1 MRELRG
7 AAGHRSLAIA
17 GAAAVGS
24 ARLQTDTSIELSP
37 DAARARL
44 PELQAQLAVRRSTT
58 HFARAGVALVG
69 SAIFTGAAAKL
80 FWDSI
85 RFPVLG
91 ALSAVVAAG
100 LIVFAWR
107 QYRRGMSHHRRE
119 LELFASLQAV
129 HRALHLDDP
138 AALLPR

>member
-1 MRELRG
+1 M
-7 AAGHRSLAIA
+7 
-17 GAAAVGS
+17 
-24 ARLQTDTSIELSP
+24 QTEPPIDLPPEV
-37 DAARARL
+37 ARARL
-44 PELQAQLAVRRSTT
+44 PELQAQLAIRRSTT

-91 ALSAVVAAG
+91 ALSAVVAAV

-119 LELFASLQAV
+119 LELFASLKAV

-138 AALLPR
+138 ASLLPR

>member
-1 MRELRG
+1 MRGLRG
-7 AAGHRSLAIA
+7 AAGHHALAIA
-17 GAAAVGS
+17 GAGAVGS
-24 ARLQTDTSIELSP
+24 ARLQTESSIELSP
-37 DAARARL
+37 DVARARL
-44 PELQAQLAVRRSTT
+44 PELQAQLAVRQSTT
-58 HFARAGVALVG
+58 HFARAGVALVA
-69 SAIFTGAAAKL
+69 SAVFTGAAAKL

-91 ALSAVVAAG
+91 AISATIASA
-100 LIVFAWR
+100 LIVFAWS
-107 QYRRGMSHHRRE
+107 QYRRGRNHHRRE

>member
-1 MRELRG
+1 M
-7 AAGHRSLAIA
+7 
-17 GAAAVGS
+17 
-24 ARLQTDTSIELSP
+24 QTDTSNELSP
-37 DAARARL
+37 DVARARL

-58 HFARAGVALVG
+58 HFARAAVSLVG

-80 FWDSI
+80 FWDSV

-91 ALSAVVAAG
+91 AVSAVVAAG

-107 QYRRGMSHHRRE
+107 QYRRAMSHHRRE

>member
-1 MRELRG
+1 
-7 AAGHRSLAIA
+7 
-17 GAAAVGS
+17 
-24 ARLQTDTSIELSP
+24 LQTELSTELTP
-37 DAARARL
+37 EVARARL
-44 PELQAQLAVRRSTT
+44 PQLQAQLAVRRSTT
-58 HFARAGVALVG
+58 HFARAGAALV
-69 SAIFTGAAAKL
+69 ACAVFTAAAAKL

-91 ALSAVVAAG
+91 ALSLALGSALV
-100 LIVFAWR
+100 VFAWI
-107 QYRRGMSHHRRE
+107 QYRRGMAHHRRE

>member
-1 MRELRG
+1 
-7 AAGHRSLAIA
+7 
-17 GAAAVGS
+17 
-24 ARLQTDTSIELSP
+24 LQTEYSIELSP
-37 DAARARL
+37 EVARARL
-44 PELQAQLAVRRSTT
+44 PELQAQLAVRQSTT
-58 HFARAGVALVG
+58 HFAARGGGAGGLG
-69 SAIFTGAAAKL
+69 DFTGAAAKL

-91 ALSAVVAAG
+91 ALSALVASS
-100 LIVFAWR
+100 LIVFAWT

-119 LELFASLQAV
+119 LELFASLKAV

>member
-1 MRELRG
+1 
-7 AAGHRSLAIA
+7 
-17 GAAAVGS
+17 
-24 ARLQTDTSIELSP
+24 LQTESSIELSP
-37 DAARARL
+37 EVARERL
-44 PELQAQLAVRRSTT
+44 PELQAQLAVRQSTT
-58 HFARAGVALVG
+58 HFARAGVALVAC
-69 SAIFTGAAAKL
+69 AIFTGAAAKL

-91 ALSAVVAAG
+91 AASVVLAIG
-100 LIVFAWR
+100 LVVFAWV
-107 QYRRGMSHHRRE
+107 QYRRGVAHHRRE

>member
-1 MRELRG
+1 M
-7 AAGHRSLAIA
+7 
-17 GAAAVGS
+17 
-24 ARLQTDTSIELSP
+24 QTESTTELSP
-37 DAARARL
+37 DVARARL
-44 PELQAQLAVRRSTT
+44 PQLQAELAVRRSTT
-58 HFARAGVALVG
+58 HFARAGVALVA

-91 ALSAVVAAG
+91 AISAVVAVG
-100 LIVFAWR
+100 LIVFAWV
-107 QYRRGMSHHRRE
+107 QYRRGTVHHRRE

-138 AALLPR
+138 GALLPR